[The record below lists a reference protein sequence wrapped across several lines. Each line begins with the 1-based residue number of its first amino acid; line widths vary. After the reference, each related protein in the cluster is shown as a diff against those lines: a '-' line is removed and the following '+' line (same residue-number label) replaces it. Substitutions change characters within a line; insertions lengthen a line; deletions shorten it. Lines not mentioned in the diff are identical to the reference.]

1 MNDLKKQLSGMISVY
16 CDEFKSTDISGYED
30 FEFSDGF
37 ERRMNRLLKSRKKVY
52 YPLIKTTGRK
62 IASLIAAA
70 LLMGAV
76 TVAAYEPARNAVRDF
91 IINIFSDHSVVLYA
105 EAAEDGQAAKI
116 MHEYS
121 LTVPEGYV
129 FDENESEITEHYIYK
144 KYYSQDGTGVLT
156 FYQII
161 ENSYKGYFDNEYTV
175 FERKKDKNG
184 EEIIVSKA
192 DDYICV
198 IWQDD
203 QYVFELSGSM
213 TESEIMDIYYS
224 VE

>member
-1 MNDLKKQLSGMISVY
+1 VNDLKKQLSEMISVY

-37 ERRMNRLLKSRKKVY
+37 DRRMNRLLKSRKKVY

-91 IINIFSDHSVVLYA
+91 IINIFSDHSVVVYA
-105 EAAEDGQAAKI
+105 DAAEDGQAAKI

-129 FDENESEITEHYIYK
+129 LDENKSVTSDQYIF
-144 KYYSQDGTGVLT
+144 KYYCSQDGTGSLT
-156 FYQII
+156 FSQMM
-161 ENSYKGYFDNEYTV
+161 ENSYKGYFDNEHTV
-175 FERKKDKNG
+175 FKHKEDKDGK
-184 EEIIVSKA
+184 EIIVSKT
-192 DDYICV
+192 DDDICI
-198 IWQDD
+198 IWEYD
-203 QYVFELSGSM
+203 QYVFELSASM